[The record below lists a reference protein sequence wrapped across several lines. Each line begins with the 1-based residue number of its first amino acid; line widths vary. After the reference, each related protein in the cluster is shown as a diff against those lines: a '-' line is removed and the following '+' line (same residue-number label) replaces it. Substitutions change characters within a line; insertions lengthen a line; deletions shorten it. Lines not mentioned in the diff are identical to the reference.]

1 MRFVTVQRLQ
11 VFCAVYEQGSVS
23 AAARLLGLSQPTVSR
38 HLRDFE
44 RAVGLP
50 LFVLERG
57 RIYPTAEAQG
67 IYAESRFLG
76 DGLDRLERAIAEVRT
91 GLGGRYSITC
101 VGLLAQLHLPRA
113 IAELARRMPELEI
126 DVDVGGA
133 IQQLAALRA
142 GRADVGIVAGSVDA
156 PDLHATRIG
165 EGRLVALV
173 PAGHPWEGRA
183 GVSQAEIAAE
193 PRLIGMPLDRPIG
206 RLVAHLVPGEGAR
219 ADAGGRERITASS
232 LLAVPNLVH
241 TLGRVSIVDAFTAQ
255 AATHVGVSAVPI
267 EPPLVFE
274 ILALSVRPLE
284 TRRAGPI
291 LVEALRALLAGAGE
305 RAR

>member
-23 AAARLLGLSQPTVSR
+23 AAARLLRLSQPTVSR
-38 HLRDFE
+38 LLRDFE

-57 RIYPTAEAQG
+57 RIYPTAEAEG

-91 GLGGRYSITC
+91 GQGRRYSITS

-113 IAELARRMPELEI
+113 IAEVARRMPELEI

-142 GRADVGIVAGSVDA
+142 GRADIGIVAGAVDA
-156 PDLHATRIG
+156 PDLHATRLG

-173 PAGHPWEGRA
+173 PAGHAWAGRA
-183 GVSQAEIAAE
+183 AVSQEEIAAE

-206 RLVAHLVPGEGAR
+206 RLVAHLAPAEGAGR
-219 ADAGGRERITASS
+219 RERITASS
-232 LLAVPNLVH
+232 LIAVPNLVR
-241 TLGRVSIVDAFTAQ
+241 TLGRVSIVDEFTAE
-255 AATHVGVSAVPI
+255 AATHVGVAAVPI
-267 EPPLVFE
+267 APPLVFE

-284 TRRAGPI
+284 TGRAGPI
-291 LVEALRALLAGAGE
+291 LVEALRGLLA
-305 RAR
+305 AR

>member
-11 VFCAVYEQGSVS
+11 VFCAVFEQGSVS

-44 RAVGLP
+44 RAIGLP

-57 RIYPTAEAQG
+57 RIYPTAEAEG

-76 DGLDRLERAIAEVRT
+76 DGLDRLERSIAEVRT
-91 GLGGRYSITC
+91 GQGRRYSITC

-142 GRADVGIVAGSVDA
+142 GRADIGIVAGSVDA

-165 EGRLVALV
+165 EGRLVALL

-183 GVSQAEIAAE
+183 AVSQEEIAAE

-206 RLVAHLVPGEGAR
+206 RLVAHLAP
-219 ADAGGRERITASS
+219 ADGAGGRERITASS
-232 LLAVPNLVH
+232 LLAVPNLVR
-241 TLGRVSIVDAFTAQ
+241 TLGRVSIVDEFTAE
-255 AATHVGVSAVPI
+255 AATHVGVAAVPI
-267 EPPLVFE
+267 APPLVFE
-274 ILALSVRPLE
+274 IQALSVRPLE

-291 LVEALRALLAGAGE
+291 LVEALRELLA
-305 RAR
+305 AR